1 MVNDIEKILKDF
13 DAVWNLHDVDKAVSF
28 YTDECVLEDLGLG
41 VVCHGKEELAAL
53 FKRTFFDTPDLRC
66 ESKLLFNAGNWVAW
80 EWTMTGTR
88 ARSSNPSIRA
98 TGKRFSVRG
107 VSIIEVYRGK
117 INRETDYYNAL
128 TLYQQL
134 GLMPITPSK

>member
-1 MVNDIEKILKDF
+1 MANDIEKILKDF
-13 DAVWNLHDVDKAVSF
+13 DTVWNLHDVDKAVSF

-41 VVCHGKEELAAL
+41 VVCHGKKELVAL
-53 FKRTFFDTPDLRC
+53 FKRTFFDTPNLRC
-66 ESKLLFNAGNWVAW
+66 ESKSLFNAGNWVAW

-88 ARSSNPSIRA
+88 AHNSNNPAIPV

-107 VSIIEVYRGK
+107 VSIIEVQGGK

-128 TLYQQL
+128 TLYQC
-134 GLMPITPSK
+134 I